1 MERSEYDFQLTV
13 ISESRKS
20 RQTLWLEK
28 KSRPIS
34 PINSTASPFAKK
46 SKAQASM
53 PCTKQAHCIKD
64 SDVENIS
71 IGDATGGF
79 KLSDTKR
86 CFRSYPMIK
95 KIQVCKAPVSTA
107 QKASLPSKDAL
118 ITTRLSS
125 SKYVAK
131 ISLA

>member
-1 MERSEYDFQLTV
+1 
-13 ISESRKS
+13 
-20 RQTLWLEK
+20 
-28 KSRPIS
+28 
-34 PINSTASPFAKK
+34 
-46 SKAQASM
+46 M

-95 KIQVCKAPVSTA
+95 KNSGLQGSGVNSAE
-107 QKASLPSKDAL
+107 SL
-118 ITTRLSS
+118 
-125 SKYVAK
+125 
-131 ISLA
+131 LAVQRCTDNDQAFVV